1 MFLQK
6 HTRSKFVNEIF
17 SLHSP
22 RPAWRLRVAGADF
35 VNMKN
40 TLAVGL
46 SCNNGPEGMFL
57 LGILDGCHWRKLMGC
72 RLNYLSEINVLLGI
86 TLVWLVLH
94 SQPEHR
100 PLHQQILYSHN
111 KWNQVTHLT
120 CKTVGGNLRACQ
132 PILTLL
138 VLRGEWSRV
147 PCPSPTPAVRL
158 VVVTQEDQQTG
169 GEDRPAWREEW

>member
-1 MFLQK
+1 
-6 HTRSKFVNEIF
+6 
-17 SLHSP
+17 
-22 RPAWRLRVAGADF
+22 
-35 VNMKN
+35 
-40 TLAVGL
+40 
-46 SCNNGPEGMFL
+46 
-57 LGILDGCHWRKLMGC
+57 MGC

-111 KWNQVTHLT
+111 KRNQVTHLT

-138 VLRGEWSRV
+138 VLMIIGKYNKEDD
-147 PCPSPTPAVRL
+147 
-158 VVVTQEDQQTG
+158 VVYEGAMITD
-169 GEDRPAWREEW
+169 

>member
-1 MFLQK
+1 
-6 HTRSKFVNEIF
+6 
-17 SLHSP
+17 
-22 RPAWRLRVAGADF
+22 
-35 VNMKN
+35 
-40 TLAVGL
+40 
-46 SCNNGPEGMFL
+46 
-57 LGILDGCHWRKLMGC
+57 MGC

-111 KWNQVTHLT
+111 KRNQVTHLT

-138 VLRGEWSRV
+138 VLRGEWSTR
-147 PCPSPTPAVRL
+147 PSPAPTPVVRL
-158 VVVTQEDQQTG
+158 VVVTLEDQQTG

>member
-1 MFLQK
+1 
-6 HTRSKFVNEIF
+6 
-17 SLHSP
+17 
-22 RPAWRLRVAGADF
+22 
-35 VNMKN
+35 
-40 TLAVGL
+40 
-46 SCNNGPEGMFL
+46 
-57 LGILDGCHWRKLMGC
+57 MGC

-111 KWNQVTHLT
+111 KRNQVTHLT

-138 VLRGEWSRV
+138 VLRGEWSGV
-147 PCPSPTPAVRL
+147 PRPSPAPTDRR
-158 VVVTQEDQQTG
+158 VVVTLEDQQTG
-169 GEDRPAWREEW
+169 GKDSRAWREEC